1 MELDETEMMVDPIL
15 SPVKD
20 SMSKFAYMSNLTVM
34 VYEALL
40 KGLPKSS
47 SQNNGNIL
55 LSLCRGRG
63 RAFG

>member
-1 MELDETEMMVDPIL
+1 MELGETEMMVDPIL

-20 SMSKFAYMSNLTVM
+20 SISKFAYMSNLTVM

-40 KGLPKSS
+40 KGLLKSS
-47 SQNNGNIL
+47 PQNIGNIL
-55 LSLCRGRG
+55 LSLCCGRG